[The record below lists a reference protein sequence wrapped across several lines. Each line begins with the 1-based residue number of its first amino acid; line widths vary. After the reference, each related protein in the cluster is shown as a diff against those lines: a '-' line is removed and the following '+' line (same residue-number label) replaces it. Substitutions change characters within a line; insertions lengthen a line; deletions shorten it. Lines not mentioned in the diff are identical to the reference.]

1 MKRTVLTALAAATA
15 LATLGGAAVAQPY
28 GYDRQDRYER
38 QDRYDR
44 YDRDDR
50 GEWRGDRRGGGQIER
65 RFAEIRQRIDWADR
79 RGLLDRAERNK
90 VTRGYDDLARRNA
103 QFRVGGYNSYE
114 RNEINRRLDLLE
126 ASLDTRINNGGYAW
140 RR

>member
-1 MKRTVLTALAAATA
+1 MKKTVLTALAAATA
-15 LATLGGAAVAQPY
+15 LATFGGAAVAQPY

-44 YDRDDR
+44 GDR
-50 GEWRGDRRGGGQIER
+50 GDWRSGNQIER

-79 RGLLDRAERNK
+79 RGLLDRAERYK

-126 ASLDTRINNGGYAW
+126 AALDTRVNNGGYAW

>member
-1 MKRTVLTALAAATA
+1 MKKTVLTALAAATA
-15 LATLGGAAVAQPY
+15 LATFGGAAVAQPY

-44 YDRDDR
+44 YDRGDR
-50 GEWRGDRRGGGQIER
+50 GDWRSGNQIER

-79 RGLLDRAERNK
+79 RGLLDRAEQ
-90 VTRGYDDLARRNA
+90 RRVNGDFYELRRVA
-103 QFRVGGYNSYE
+103 DQFRVGGYSPQE
-114 RNEINRRLDLLE
+114 SRSLNRRLDLFE
-126 ASLDTRINNGGYAW
+126 NVVDSRINNGGYAW